1 MQDAARPVASSASPP
16 APAGTAKKVMPRVD
30 FQKPSGAPALYSPDS
45 LSWQVFKNP
54 VALFVGGVTAV
65 LLELAEPR
73 VRSGVWG
80 HSIFPVD
87 PLTRMRRTGAVTHAT
102 IYAPAETATRIIQM
116 VNRMHDRVA
125 GQTPAGVAYRANDPV
140 LLDWVQATASFGFME
155 AYSAFVRPFS
165 DEERDRFYAESK
177 PAALLFGATG
187 APVSLAEQRRQ
198 FEAMRPAL
206 EDHHIVHE
214 FLGIMKKTPA
224 LPIFFR
230 PLQAMMLRAAVS
242 QLPDWVRE
250 RLNLG
255 EEWRLKSWERNLLC
269 RLGAFF
275 DRVPVAGTPPVQACQ
290 RLGLPG
296 NFLYRRTGTPST

>member
-1 MQDAARPVASSASPP
+1 MHD
-16 APAGTAKKVMPRVD
+16 GTAGVAKQQSAAAMKAIPRVD
-30 FQKPSGAPALYSPDS
+30 FLKPPGAAALYSPDS
-45 LSWQVFKNP
+45 LAWQVFKNP

-80 HSIFPVD
+80 HSIFPTD

-102 IYAPAETATRIIQM
+102 IYAPAETATRMIQM
-116 VNRMHDRVA
+116 VNRMHARVE
-125 GQTPAGVAYRANDPV
+125 GHTPAGAAYRATDPV

-177 PAALLFGATG
+177 AAAPLFGATG
-187 APVSLAEQRRQ
+187 APLSLAEQRRQ
-198 FEAMRPAL
+198 FDAMRPVL
-206 EDHHIVHE
+206 EDHPIFHD
-214 FLGIMKKTPA
+214 FLAIMKKTPA
-224 LPIFFR
+224 LPIVMR
-230 PLQAMMLRAAVS
+230 PLQTMMLRAGVS

-255 EEWRLKSWERNLLC
+255 EEWVLKKWERSLL
-269 RLGAFF
+269 RGLGAFF
-275 DRVPVAGTPPVQACQ
+275 DRLAVPGTPPVQACE
-290 RLGLPG
+290 RLGLPK
-296 NFLYRRTGTPST
+296 NYLYVDRSK